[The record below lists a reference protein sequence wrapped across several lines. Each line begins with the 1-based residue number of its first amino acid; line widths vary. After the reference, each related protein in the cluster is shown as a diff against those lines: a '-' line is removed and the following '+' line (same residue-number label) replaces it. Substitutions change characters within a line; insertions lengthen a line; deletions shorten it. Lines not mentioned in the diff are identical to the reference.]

1 METFNDP
8 LYSKVHALAVGLLEG
23 TLAPEERLELE
34 TLILENRAARQAY
47 LDYVQESAC
56 LRWLCVEEFPSVV
69 ELANRSS
76 GQARSGSSWR
86 RIVGVVFGGGLACA
100 LVAFAVN
107 SWFSGN
113 ANSVKS
119 GQQAASSIAALD
131 TAKAPTRVE
140 TQPVASDKADVEIP
154 QSVATITGLGAVRWQ
169 MGTDPRQMLSRC
181 VVGDRLRLHEGS
193 AVLTFDAGAQVT
205 VFGPADFEITSATSI
220 KCRRGRV
227 TTLVDH
233 RGRGFSIETP
243 QAKVVDL
250 GTQFGLQISDKG
262 ETEVVVFQGS
272 IDLSY
277 APRADAEDASGRR
290 MQQGDGLLLKN
301 TGKIERLVSVQRNSF
316 MSAAKVAGQRPIEP
330 VISDVRDNIRKAD
343 SIKSYQIVRG
353 GLDEDCLAF
362 VDRYHQWNGV
372 DEKGL
377 PPFLIGADYIMP
389 FNDDKFVPGLELK
402 VRLLRPATLYVFLD
416 NNMAVP
422 SWLRS
427 DFTDTGLDI
436 GLDCAKTEW
445 HKDQSLGVGAGRS
458 IDYRFSVWKRVVK
471 KAGTVTLGGIEQRP
485 AVTSQG
491 FNMYGI
497 AATAVQTSLNERPSS
512 EVRK

>member
-23 TLAPEERLELE
+23 TLAPEERRELE

-56 LRWLCVEEFPSVV
+56 LRWLCVEEFPNVV
-69 ELANRSS
+69 ELANRSQ
-76 GQARSGSSWR
+76 GRARSGSSWR
-86 RIVGVVFGGGLACA
+86 RIAGVVFGGGLACA

-107 SWFSGN
+107 SWFSGSEKSVDSGKPVSPVIAAADT
-113 ANSVKS
+113 ANS
-119 GQQAASSIAALD
+119 
-131 TAKAPTRVE
+131 PTRIE
-140 TQPVASDKADVEIP
+140 TQPLVSKKANPELL
-154 QSVATITGLGAVRWQ
+154 QAVATITGLGAVRWQ
-169 MGTDPRQMLSRC
+169 MGSDLRQMLSRC
-181 VVGDRLRLHEGS
+181 VIGDRLRLRDGA

-277 APRADAEDASGRR
+277 SPRADAEDASGRR

-301 TGKIERLVSVQRNSF
+301 SGKIERLVSVQRNSF
-316 MSAAKVAGQRPIEP
+316 MSTTKVAGQRLAAP
-330 VISDVRDNIRKAD
+330 VIGDVRDNIRKAD

-372 DEKGL
+372 DAKGM
-377 PPFLIGADYIMP
+377 PPFLVGADYIMP

-402 VRLLRPATLYVFLD
+402 VRLLQPATLYVFLD

-422 SWLRS
+422 RWLRN

-445 HKDQSLGVGAGRS
+445 HKDQSLGVGPGNS
-458 IDYRFSVWKRVVK
+458 IDYRFSIWKRGVK
-471 KAGTVTLGGIEQRP
+471 KAGIVTLGGIEQRP

-497 AATAVQTSLNERPSS
+497 AAVAT
-512 EVRK
+512 K

>member
-1 METFNDP
+1 MESFTDP
-8 LYSKVHALAVGLLEG
+8 LYSKVHALSVGLLEG

-34 TLILENRAARQAY
+34 SLLMESQAARQVY
-47 LDYVQESAC
+47 LDYMQESAC
-56 LRWLCVEEFPSVV
+56 LRWLCVEDFPNLV
-69 ELANRSS
+69 ELANRT
-76 GQARSGSSWR
+76 RDPVHSGSSWG
-86 RIVGVVFGGGLACA
+86 RIAGAVIGGGLACA
-100 LVAFAVN
+100 LIAFAAN
-107 SWFSGN
+107 WWLSGN
-113 ANSVKS
+113 ERDAKS
-119 GQQAASSIAALD
+119 LEPGVATVAVAAAETTPSH
-131 TAKAPTRVE
+131 VE
-140 TQPVASDKADVEIP
+140 TPQLPSPKLNPAAQQP
-154 QSVATITGLGAVRWQ
+154 VATITGLGEVRWQ
-169 MGTDPRQMLSRC
+169 IGSESRQMLSRC
-181 VVGDRLRLHEGS
+181 VIGDRLRLREGS

-227 TTLVDH
+227 TTLVNH
-233 RGRGFSIETP
+233 RGKGFSIETP

-277 APRADAEDASGRR
+277 ALRADADDASGRR
-290 MQQGDGLLLKN
+290 MQQGDALRLRNSGE
-301 TGKIERLVSVQRNSF
+301 IERLVSVQRNSF
-316 MSAAKVAGQRPIEP
+316 MWAAKVAGLRPMAP
-330 VISDVRDNIRKAD
+330 VIADVRDNIRKAD

-372 DEKGL
+372 DANGL
-377 PPFLIGADYIMP
+377 PSFLVGADYIMP
-389 FNDDKFVPGLELK
+389 FNDDKFVTGLELR
-402 VRLLRPATLYVFLD
+402 VRLFRPATLYVFLD
-416 NNMAVP
+416 NNMSVP
-422 SWLRS
+422 SWLRN
-427 DFTDTGLDI
+427 DFTDTGVDI

-445 HKDQSLGVGAGRS
+445 HKDQSLGVGPGRS
-458 IDYRFSVWKRVVK
+458 IDYRFSVWKRDVK

-497 AATAVQTSLNERPSS
+497 AAVAT
-512 EVRK
+512 K

>member
-8 LYSKVHALAVGLLEG
+8 LYSKVHTLAVGLLEG
-23 TLAPEERLELE
+23 TLAPEQRLELE

-56 LRWLCVEEFPSVV
+56 LRWLCVEEFPNVV
-69 ELANRSS
+69 ELANRSRD
-76 GQARSGSSWR
+76 QAQSRSSWR
-86 RIVGVVFGGGLACA
+86 RIAGALFGGGLACA
-100 LVAFAVN
+100 LVALAAN
-107 SWFSGN
+107 AWLSGN
-113 ANSVKS
+113 EKTVKS
-119 GQQAASSIAALD
+119 GQAAQSAIAALE
-131 TAKAPTRVE
+131 TAKAPVRAQT
-140 TQPVASDKADVEIP
+140 PPAVAEKANRELP

-181 VVGDRLRLHEGS
+181 AVGDRLRLREG
-193 AVLTFDAGAQVT
+193 AAELTFDAGAQVT
-205 VFGPADFEITSATSI
+205 VFGPADFEITTATSI

-277 APRADAEDASGRR
+277 APRADADDASGRR

-301 TGKIERLVSVQRNSF
+301 SGKIERLVSVQRNSF
-316 MSAAKVAGQRPIEP
+316 MSAAKAAGQRPLEP
-330 VISDVRDNIRKAD
+330 VIADVRDNIRKAD

-353 GLDEDCLAF
+353 GLEEDCLAF

-372 DEKGL
+372 DAKGM
-377 PPFLIGADYIMP
+377 PPFLVGADYIMP

-422 SWLRS
+422 SWLRH

-436 GLDCAKTEW
+436 GLDCSKTEW
-445 HKDQSLGVGAGRS
+445 HKDQSLGVGAGQS
-458 IDYRFSVWKRVVK
+458 IDYRFSIWKRDVK

-485 AVTSQG
+485 AIASQG

-497 AATAVQTSLNERPSS
+497 AATKLD
-512 EVRK
+512 

>member
-1 METFNDP
+1 MESLNDP

-23 TLAPEERLELE
+23 TLAPEERLEFERL
-34 TLILENRAARQAY
+34 LLENQAARQAY
-47 LDYVQESAC
+47 LEYVQESAC
-56 LRWLCVEEFPSVV
+56 LRWLCVDEFPNVV
-69 ELANRSS
+69 ELANRSRDR
-76 GQARSGSSWR
+76 AGSKKWSQR
-86 RIVGVVFGGGLACA
+86 FGVFV
-100 LVAFAVN
+100 
-107 SWFSGN
+107 
-113 ANSVKS
+113 
-119 GQQAASSIAALD
+119 AASCLAGVLAMLALGWRLVGD
-131 TAKAPTRVE
+131 STTANLAQPA
-140 TQPVASDKADVEIP
+140 PVAAENLAARLPAETKSPSTLDAKPPVANP
-154 QSVATITGLGAVRWQ
+154 AAVATITGLGSVRWNSS
-169 MGTDPRQMLSRC
+169 GDVRQILSRC
-181 VVGDRLRLHEGS
+181 TIGDRLRLREGS

-233 RGRGFSIETP
+233 RGKGFSIETP

-250 GTQFGLQISDKG
+250 GTQFGLQISEKG

-272 IDLSY
+272 IDLTY

-316 MSAAKVAGQRPIEP
+316 MWGSKVAGLRPTEP
-330 VISDVRDNIRKAD
+330 VIADVRDNIRKAD

-372 DEKGL
+372 DATGL
-377 PPFLIGADYIMP
+377 PKFLSGADYIMP
-389 FNDDKFVPGLELK
+389 FNDDKFVKGLELK

-422 SWLRS
+422 GWLKN
-427 DFTDTGLDI
+427 DFTDTGADI
-436 GLDCAKTEW
+436 GLDCSKTEW
-445 HKDQSLGVGAGRS
+445 HKDQSLGVGPGRS
-458 IDYRFSVWKRVVK
+458 IDYRFSIWKREVK
-471 KAGTVTLGGIEQRP
+471 QAGTATLGGIEQRP
-485 AVTSQG
+485 AVASQG

-497 AATAVQTSLNERPSS
+497 AAVPTN
-512 EVRK
+512 

>member
-1 METFNDP
+1 MESLSDP
-8 LYSKVHALAVGLLEG
+8 LYSKVHAFAVGLFEG

-34 TLILENRAARQAY
+34 TLLLENQAARQAY

-56 LRWLCVEEFPSVV
+56 LRWLCVEEFPNVV
-69 ELANRSS
+69 ELANRSRDR
-76 GQARSGSSWR
+76 ARSGGSWR
-86 RIVGVVFGGGLACA
+86 RIAGVVFGGGLACA
-100 LVAFAVN
+100 LVAFAANWWLSDGTSTAKVEQPN
-107 SWFSGN
+107 SGAVALVGPTKAPLPVETPHSPALKGN
-113 ANSVKS
+113 ADDLP
-119 GQQAASSIAALD
+119 A
-131 TAKAPTRVE
+131 
-140 TQPVASDKADVEIP
+140 
-154 QSVATITGLGAVRWQ
+154 VATITALGAVRWQ
-169 MGTDPRQMLSRC
+169 MGSEPRQMLSRC
-181 VVGDRLRLHEGS
+181 AIGDRLRLREGS

-233 RGRGFSIETP
+233 RGKGFSIETP

-277 APRADAEDASGRR
+277 APRADADDASGRR

-301 TGKIERLVSVQRNSF
+301 SGKIERLVSVQRNSF
-316 MSAAKVAGQRPIEP
+316 MSAAKVAGQRPMEP
-330 VISDVRDNIRKAD
+330 VIADVRDNIRKAD

-362 VDRYHQWNGV
+362 VDRYHQWNGL
-372 DEKGL
+372 DAKGL
-377 PPFLIGADYIMP
+377 PPFLMGADYIMP
-389 FNDDKFVPGLELK
+389 FNDDKFVTGLELK

-416 NNMAVP
+416 NNMSVP
-422 SWLRS
+422 SWLRH
-427 DFTDTGLDI
+427 DFTDTGVGI
-436 GLDCAKTEW
+436 GLDCSKTEW

-458 IDYRFSVWKRVVK
+458 IDYRFSVWKRDVK

-497 AATAVQTSLNERPSS
+497 AATKLD
-512 EVRK
+512 